1 MATIIQTLEADE
13 HQTTGKGPALT
24 EPLQESLSAIL
35 EKLASVDG
43 GDVAS
48 YIPELAKADPNKMAI
63 AVATLDGE
71 VHAVGDAAQEYTIQ
85 SVSKPFAYA
94 AALDRLG
101 RKEML
106 KRVGVDPTGEAFNSI
121 VLDDVNRRPFNPMVN
136 AGAIAISALFSGSTL
151 QHRSEAMLWALSRFA
166 GRPLSV
172 DEAVFQS
179 EASTGFRNRAIA
191 YLMLNAGMLEVDPDA
206 ALDTYFRQ
214 CSVLVNTRDLALM
227 AATLANSGINP
238 KTRER
243 AVLAETVA
251 DTLTVMLTC
260 GMYDYAG
267 QWAFEVGVPAKSGVS
282 GAVIA
287 VIPGQFGVAAFS
299 PRLDRFGNSVR
310 AVAACRDLSMMF
322 SLHSYRQRI
331 AGNGQ
336 RLREWT
342 GRDLR
347 SQRWRPAR
355 HRKVLDTEG
364 DRILAIETRGDLSL
378 ATTERILRRAGT
390 ALAEGRIVILNAKNL
405 TGFDAGSARLLVE
418 FSRTLETEGRSLRIT
433 QPLEGG
439 VVSRLVRADG
449 RIPLS
454 YVIETSLDQA
464 LENAE
469 EDLLAIVG
477 VLTSDEA
484 LPLESATLFSGLS
497 HDQVSRLMAATQ
509 PEERSYAANETVV
522 RQGDPSDAIF
532 MVASGSVT
540 VQLPAESGPPTRVT
554 SFGPGAIFGEMG
566 LIDGRPRSADV
577 VAEIDTVCWAIPIEP
592 LRAFLAANA
601 AIMNSVLGNLVVDLS
616 DRLRQSNRM
625 VTSLR

>member
-1 MATIIQTLEADE
+1 MNQFSIGTAKKEGEAARLR
-13 HQTTGKGPALT
+13 GSLT
-24 EPLQESLSAIL
+24 EPLQEALAATL
-35 EKLASVDG
+35 AKMASVQG
-43 GDVAS
+43 GEVAS
-48 YIPELAKADPNKMAI
+48 YIPELAKADPDQIAI

-71 VHAVGDAAQEYTIQ
+71 VHAVGDADHEFTIQ

-136 AGAIAISALFSGSTL
+136 AGAIAVSALFSGSTL
-151 QHRSEAMLWALSRFA
+151 QHRADAMLWSLSRFA
-166 GRPLSV
+166 GRPLAI
-172 DEAVFQS
+172 DEAVFRS
-179 EASTGFRNRAIA
+179 EESTGFRNRAIA
-191 YLMLNAGMLEVDPDA
+191 YLMLNGGMLEVDPEA

-251 DTLTVMLTC
+251 DVLTVMLTC

-267 QWAFEVGVPAKSGVS
+267 QWAFEVGVPAKSGVA

-287 VIPGQFGVAAFS
+287 VIPGQFGIAAFS

-322 SLHSYRQRI
+322 SLHSYRQRVT
-331 AGNGQ
+331 GSGQ

-342 GRDLR
+342 GKDLR
-347 SQRWRPAR
+347 SQRWRPPA
-355 HRKVLDTEG
+355 HRETLDLEG
-364 DRILAIETRGDLSL
+364 DRLLVIEMRGDLSL
-378 ATTERILRRAGT
+378 AGAERILRRAGT
-390 ALAEGRIVILNAKNL
+390 ALAEGRIVIVNAKSL
-405 TGFDAGSARLLVE
+405 TGFDAGSVRLLID
-418 FSRTLETEGRSLRIT
+418 FGRTLETDDKTVRLT

-439 VVSRLVRADG
+439 VISRLVREDG
-449 RIPLS
+449 RMPQS
-454 YVIETSLDQA
+454 FVIEPSLDQA
-464 LENAE
+464 LERAE
-469 EDLLAIVG
+469 DELLDMLG
-477 VLTSDEA
+477 VLEPGETMPIEA
-484 LPLESATLFSGLS
+484 ATLFAGLS
-497 HDQVSRLMAATQ
+497 AAETDRLIKTVKPTQ
-509 PEERSYAANETVV
+509 HRYAAGAVVV
-522 RQGDPSDAIF
+522 RQHDPSDAIF
-532 MVASGSVT
+532 VVASGSVT
-540 VQLPAESGPPTRVT
+540 VQIPAESGPPTRIT
-554 SFGPGAIFGEMG
+554 SFGPSAVFGEMG
-566 LIDGRPRSADV
+566 LIDGRPRSADI
-577 VAEIDTVCWAIPIEP
+577 VAETAATCWSIPIDA
-592 LRAFLAANA
+592 LRQFLAENPP
-601 AIMNSVLGNLVVDLS
+601 IMNRVLGNLVVDLS